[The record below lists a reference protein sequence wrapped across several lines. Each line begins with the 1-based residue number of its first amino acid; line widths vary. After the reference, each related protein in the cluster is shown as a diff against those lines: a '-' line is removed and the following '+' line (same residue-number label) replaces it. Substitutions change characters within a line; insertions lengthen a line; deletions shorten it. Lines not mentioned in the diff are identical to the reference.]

1 MIPSE
6 RQAPTIAR
14 RQLAEATRAILV
26 AADSRAACSQD
37 LPLARLATAAAVSGS
52 QRYCNLRIDD
62 HSSAHG
68 TPNARSA
75 LHTTFCVRS
84 FAVMTSVSSAMSL
97 RGTRVLRRVRV
108 PHLKPSTARDF
119 GLPPKQHWPQ
129 RGRGMGDAPGP
140 TTGRSPIESA
150 SAAWE
155 QSSRAALLSVGFSTR
170 STKDRSGVSAQQR
183 HATIDFSKL
192 FDLPSV
198 LFNLPSVLTYT
209 SSIVSRIGLLRSH
222 APDLLL
228 RRQVNRPLR
237 SEPRHFGRRYDI
249 NLTDLCPIV
258 SVFRPWYRETANFTT
273 RTKVLQSIV
282 YVLNPTMWQ

>member
-1 MIPSE
+1 M
-6 RQAPTIAR
+6 
-14 RQLAEATRAILV
+14 V
-26 AADSRAACSQD
+26 AADSRAARSQD
-37 LPLARLATAAAVSGS
+37 LPLARLATAVAVSGS
-52 QRYCNLRIDD
+52 QFYCNLRIDD

-68 TPNARSA
+68 MPNARSA

-84 FAVMTSVSSAMSL
+84 FAGMTSVSSAMSL

-170 STKDRSGVSAQQR
+170 STKDRSGVSAPQR
-183 HATIDFSKL
+183 HTTIDLLKL
-192 FDLPSV
+192 LYLPSV
-198 LFNLPSVLTYT
+198 FTYT
-209 SSIVSRIGLLRSH
+209 SSIVSRVGLLQSH

-237 SEPRHFGRRYDI
+237 SNRGI
-249 NLTDLCPIV
+249 LAAGATLT
-258 SVFRPWYRETANFTT
+258 
-273 RTKVLQSIV
+273 
-282 YVLNPTMWQ
+282 

>member
-14 RQLAEATRAILV
+14 WQLAEATRAIMV

-68 TPNARSA
+68 MPNARSA

-84 FAVMTSVSSAMSL
+84 FAGMTSVSSAMSL

-108 PHLKPSTARDF
+108 PHLKSSTARDF
-119 GLPPKQHWPQ
+119 GLPSKRHWPQ

-155 QSSRAALLSVGFSTR
+155 QSSRAALLSVGFSTGAR
-170 STKDRSGVSAQQR
+170 QRTEAVCPPRNAAQ
-183 HATIDFSKL
+183 L
-192 FDLPSV
+192 
-198 LFNLPSVLTYT
+198 
-209 SSIVSRIGLLRSH
+209 
-222 APDLLL
+222 
-228 RRQVNRPLR
+228 
-237 SEPRHFGRRYDI
+237 
-249 NLTDLCPIV
+249 
-258 SVFRPWYRETANFTT
+258 
-273 RTKVLQSIV
+273 
-282 YVLNPTMWQ
+282 

>member
-14 RQLAEATRAILV
+14 RQLAEVTRAVMV

-52 QRYCNLRIDD
+52 QRSCNLRIDD

-84 FAVMTSVSSAMSL
+84 SAVMTSVFSAMSL
-97 RGTRVLRRVRV
+97 RGTRVLRV

-119 GLPPKQHWPQ
+119 GLPSRQHWPR

-155 QSSRAALLSVGFSTR
+155 QSSRAALLSVGFSTGAR
-170 STKDRSGVSAQQR
+170 QRTEAVCPPRNAAQ
-183 HATIDFSKL
+183 L
-192 FDLPSV
+192 
-198 LFNLPSVLTYT
+198 
-209 SSIVSRIGLLRSH
+209 
-222 APDLLL
+222 
-228 RRQVNRPLR
+228 
-237 SEPRHFGRRYDI
+237 
-249 NLTDLCPIV
+249 
-258 SVFRPWYRETANFTT
+258 
-273 RTKVLQSIV
+273 
-282 YVLNPTMWQ
+282 

>member
-1 MIPSE
+1 M
-6 RQAPTIAR
+6 
-14 RQLAEATRAILV
+14 
-26 AADSRAACSQD
+26 DSRAACSQG
-37 LPLARLATAAAVSGS
+37 LALAGLTIAAAVSGS
-52 QRYCNLRIDD
+52 RRYRNIRIDGRF
-62 HSSAHG
+62 SAYG
-68 TPNARSA
+68 MPNARSA

-84 FAVMTSVSSAMSL
+84 FAGMTSVSSAMSL

-119 GLPPKQHWPQ
+119 GLPSKQHRPR

-170 STKDRSGVSAQQR
+170 STKDRSGVSAPQR
-183 HATIDFSKL
+183 HTTIDLLKL
-192 FDLPSV
+192 FYLPSV
-198 LFNLPSVLTYT
+198 FTYT
-209 SSIVSRIGLLRSH
+209 SSIVSRIGLLQSH

-237 SEPRHFGRRYDI
+237 SNRGI
-249 NLTDLCPIV
+249 LAAGATLT
-258 SVFRPWYRETANFTT
+258 
-273 RTKVLQSIV
+273 
-282 YVLNPTMWQ
+282 

>member
-1 MIPSE
+1 MIPGE

-14 RQLAEATRAILV
+14 RQLAEVTRAIMV

-68 TPNARSA
+68 MPNARSA
-75 LHTTFCVRS
+75 LHTTCCVRS
-84 FAVMTSVSSAMSL
+84 SAVMTSVFSAMSL
-97 RGTRVLRRVRV
+97 RGTRVLRV

-119 GLPPKQHWPQ
+119 GLPSKQHRPR

-170 STKDRSGVSAQQR
+170 STKDRSGVSAPQR
-183 HATIDFSKL
+183 HATIDCLKL
-192 FDLPSV
+192 LNPPSV
-198 LFNLPSVLTYT
+198 FTYT
-209 SSIVSRIGLLRSH
+209 SSIVSLIGLLRSH
-222 APDLLL
+222 APDLLP

-237 SEPRHFGRRYDI
+237 SEPRHFGRRCDI

-258 SVFRPWYRETANFTT
+258 SVFRPWYREDSKLHNQNQSSATQSLRLKSDNVAIT
-273 RTKVLQSIV
+273 RGL
-282 YVLNPTMWQ
+282 M